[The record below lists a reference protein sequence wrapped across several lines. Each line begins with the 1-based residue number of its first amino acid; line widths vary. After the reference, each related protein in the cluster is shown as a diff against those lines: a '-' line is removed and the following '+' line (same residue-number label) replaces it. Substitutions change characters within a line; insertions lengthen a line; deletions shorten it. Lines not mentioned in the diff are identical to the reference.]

1 MSVVNGVKGPPK
13 QSSFHSFIIYQNAT
27 IININFS
34 LDIDFFGNNAYM
46 GSFFDKMWLI
56 IIGFLTIV
64 ILTSFAGLKLWQCLL
79 IAFAISTLVSLFVMT
94 INRPYRNTMRY
105 GDWITYCALHGKEY
119 ILSLISRLS
128 PQLDV
133 SDNKDYILIDGQV
146 VFLWAKMSGISPDSI
161 ANMCYICIKN
171 GKYFAYVLCTESNKN
186 SLYFAGRISR
196 VRLEFC
202 NLKRLY
208 KSALNQG
215 LLPNCTK
222 RPSIK
227 YLLSSIFHSLLD
239 RSNVKRFVFV
249 SLILLVFSFIT
260 PLSTYYLVI
269 SSVALA
275 LALLCLVKD
284 VFVHPNNYDDNPEIL
299 NSNKDLDE
307 FATDIST
314 TDNTSS
320 DDTTDDVQR

>member
-1 MSVVNGVKGPPK
+1 M
-13 QSSFHSFIIYQNAT
+13 
-27 IININFS
+27 IININFRLES
-34 LDIDFFGNNAYM
+34 DFFGNTSYM

-79 IAFAISTLVSLFVMT
+79 IAFAISTLASFFVMT
-94 INRPYRNTMRY
+94 INRPYRKTMRY
-105 GDWITYCALHGKEY
+105 GDWVTYCVLHGKEY
-119 ILSLISRLS
+119 ILSLISRLY
-128 PQLDV
+128 PYRNIVDC
-133 SDNKDYILIDGQV
+133 KDYILIDGQA

-161 ANMCYICIKN
+161 ANMCSICIKS
-171 GKYFAYVLCTESNKN
+171 GMDFAYVLCTESNKN
-186 SLYFAGRISR
+186 SLYFAQRISR

-208 KSALNQG
+208 KSALKQG

-227 YLLSSIFHSLLD
+227 YLLSSAFHTLLD
-239 RSNVKRFVFV
+239 RSNVKRFGFV

-260 PLSTYYLVI
+260 PLSTYYLII
-269 SSVALA
+269 SSIALA

-284 VFVHPNNYDDNPEIL
+284 AFVHTTSHDDKPDTPKRD
-299 NSNKDLDE
+299 KDLDE
-307 FATDIST
+307 YATDISA

-320 DDTTDDVQR
+320 NDTTGDIQG